1 MRRLG
6 GFLLVAVGVAL
17 LVVTNVEAAGGGSG
31 RFDAMVK
38 ALSARYAAQPTKIP
52 MMWMVSLC
60 ARGATHGGVRGMK
73 IAQFDHFGKVADRDE
88 FDAIVQSKL
97 GEGWQPTVRERE
109 SDGKESLVY
118 TREDGRLMEFVV
130 IDLEDGELSAVRME
144 MNPEQLAKWVN
155 ERGRGVGHGV
165 SAQ

>member
-17 LVVTNVEAAGGGSG
+17 LVVTNVEASGGGSE
-31 RFDAMVK
+31 RFDSMVR
-38 ALSARYAAQPTKIP
+38 ALSARYAVQPTKIP

-73 IAQFDHFGKVADRDE
+73 VVQFEHFADVADHDE

-97 GEGWQPTVRERE
+97 GDGWPPTVRERD

-130 IDLEDGELSAVRME
+130 VDLDHGELNAVRME
-144 MNPEQLAKWVN
+144 MNPEQLAKWVDQH
-155 ERGRGVGHGV
+155 GRASVHDA

>member
-17 LVVTNVEAAGGGSG
+17 LVVTNVEASGGSE
-31 RFDAMVK
+31 RFDAMVR
-38 ALSARYAAQPTKIP
+38 ALSARYAVQPKKIP

-60 ARGATHGGVRGMK
+60 ARGATHGGVRGMRVV
-73 IAQFDHFGKVADRDE
+73 QFEHFGKISDRDE

-97 GEGWQPTVRERE
+97 GDGWQPTVRERE
-109 SDGKESLVY
+109 QNGKESLVY
-118 TREDGRLMEFVV
+118 TREDGKLMEFVV
-130 IDLEDGELSAVRME
+130 IDLEHGELNAVRME

-155 ERGRGVGHGV
+155 EHEWAAGHNV

>member
-17 LVVTNVEAAGGGSG
+17 LVVTNVEASGGGSE
-31 RFDAMVK
+31 RFDAMVR
-38 ALSARYAAQPTKIP
+38 ALSARYAVQPKKIP

-60 ARGATHGGVRGMK
+60 ARGATHGGVRG
-73 IAQFDHFGKVADRDE
+73 IRVVQFEHFGKVADQDE

-97 GEGWQPTVRERE
+97 GDDWQPTVRERE
-109 SDGKESLVY
+109 QNGKESLVY

-130 IDLEDGELSAVRME
+130 IDLEHGELNAMRME
-144 MNPEQLAKWVN
+144 MNPEQLARWVN
-155 ERGRGVGHGV
+155 DHERASAHDI

>member
-17 LVVTNVEAAGGGSG
+17 LVVTNVQASGGGPE
-31 RFDAMVK
+31 RFDAMVR
-38 ALSARYAAQPTKIP
+38 ALSARYAVQPKKVP

-60 ARGATHGGVRGMK
+60 ARGATHGGVRGMQ
-73 IAQFDHFGKVADRDE
+73 IAEFEHFAPVADRDE

-97 GEGWQPTVRERE
+97 GDDWQPTVREHD
-109 SDGKESLVY
+109 SNGDESLVY

-130 IDLEDGELSAVRME
+130 VDLDHGELSAVRME
-144 MNPEQLAKWVN
+144 MNPKQLAKWVDQH
-155 ERGRGVGHGV
+155 ERGTVHDA